1 MSMRKHAWG
10 AAVSAAAIAMV
21 AMPSWATTA
30 FETQNDDANTYTFG
44 SPVESGETAKSNI
57 GSASSA
63 NGNRFAFRSGIVN
76 VKEGGYVRVSGYD
89 SKYPAYG
96 NWCGCNGNS
105 ATLNVMGGTFWIDK
119 GGGSQAGQGRL
130 RIGVNSAADG
140 RTGVARVNVSAGLFR
155 VDNILMC
162 GASI

>member
-1 MSMRKHAWG
+1 
-10 AAVSAAAIAMV
+10 MV
-21 AMPSWATTA
+21 AMPSWAATA

-140 RTGVARVNVSAGLFR
+140 RTGVARVNVFAGLFR